1 MDLVHRLLTIAGSI
15 RLRQPLH
22 APRAEVPKSWA
33 EDYLLGVSDA
43 DARWY
48 YERRSW
54 RSVG

>member
-1 MDLVHRLLTIAGSI
+1 MDLLHRFLTIARSI
-15 RLRQPLH
+15 RRRQPLH

-33 EDYLLGVSDA
+33 VDYLLGVSDT

-48 YERRSW
+48 YERRNW